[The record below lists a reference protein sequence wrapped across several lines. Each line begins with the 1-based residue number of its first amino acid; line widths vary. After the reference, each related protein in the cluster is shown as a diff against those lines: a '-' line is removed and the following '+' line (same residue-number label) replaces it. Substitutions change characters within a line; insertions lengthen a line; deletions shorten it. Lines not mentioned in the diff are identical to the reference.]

1 MILSESCRSLCA
13 ACHRSQAQ
21 IAQLKWKSALKMHYT
36 SSLNTTN
43 LGFTML
49 LLNSYFKNN
58 FVIGILVVEFIMQG
72 FPCDLESYGM

>member
-1 MILSESCRSLCA
+1 
-13 ACHRSQAQ
+13 
-21 IAQLKWKSALKMHYT
+21 MHYT